1 MRIIAFLYFLISAAA
16 TSAASAATPAKV
28 KYYLRLPT
36 PPPFP
41 SLPAAV
47 HREDSADI
55 WRRGLGAAK
64 TGRPATFALPH
75 LYAAA
80 DFFRMK
86 FKHHDSNNS
95 HHLRGSHKNIH

>member
-1 MRIIAFLYFLISAAA
+1 MRIIAFLYFLSAAA
-16 TSAASAATPAKV
+16 GAATAALAPAN
-28 KYYLRLPT
+28 YYLRLPT

-55 WRRGLGAAK
+55 WRRGLGAAQ
-64 TGRPATFALPH
+64 TGRAAPLSGPY

-86 FKHHDSNNS
+86 FKHNDSNNS
-95 HHLRGSHKNIH
+95 HYLRGSHKNIH

>member
-1 MRIIAFLYFLISAAA
+1 MRIIAYLYFLLAAF
-16 TSAASAATPAKV
+16 AADA
-28 KYYLRLPT
+28 RLIAPT
-36 PPPFP
+36 PTAFP

-47 HREDSADI
+47 HREDSADV

-64 TGRPATFALPH
+64 TGGPRRAADTAALPS

-86 FKHHDSNNS
+86 FKHTDSTHS
-95 HHLRGSHKNIH
+95 HYLRGAHKNILKMQGL